1 MPSWFS
7 GLPSSAGCRMSINE
21 ANDPPSYTFDLYSAI
36 PYATLDE
43 DTREKLWDDGLHL
56 TGQGYKVM
64 GDVIA
69 VRLFEILQN
78 MQESEDNPIRADSPL
93 SE

>member
-1 MPSWFS
+1 MSSWFS
-7 GLPSSAGCRMSINE
+7 NFLASAGCTMPIDE
-21 ANDPPSYTFDLYSAI
+21 ANGPPSYTFDLYSAI
-36 PYATLDE
+36 PYATLDD

-64 GDVIA
+64 GDAIA

-78 MQESEDNPIRADSPL
+78 MKEPESHPICADGP
-93 SE
+93 

>member
-1 MPSWFS
+1 MISNPGNLSKTFRGLGVCFS
-7 GLPSSAGCRMSINE
+7 TDRSS
-21 ANDPPSYTFDLYSAI
+21 SYTFDLYSAI

-43 DTREKLWDDGLHL
+43 ATRKELWDDGLHL

-69 VRLFEILQN
+69 VRLFEILRETEGPRMKATN
-78 MQESEDNPIRADSPL
+78 G
-93 SE
+93 